1 MNNKQNAVVHFE
13 IYVNDMERA
22 QKFYE
27 SVFNIKLNKMTVPE
41 QEEAPAEMLFFP
53 GGPDQ
58 MTNYGAGGA
67 LVKMPSFEAGV
78 GGSLVYFGC
87 EDCAVE
93 ESRVVENGGSIKKS
107 KVSLGEYGFMS
118 LVVDSEGN
126 MIGLHSMK

>member
-1 MNNKQNAVVHFE
+1 MNNKLNTVVHFE

-27 SVFNIKLNKMTVPE
+27 SVFDIKLTKMEVPE
-41 QEEAPAEMLFFP
+41 QEESPAEMLSFP
-53 GGPDQ
+53 FDVETYGSGG
-58 MTNYGAGGA
+58 M
-67 LVKMPSFEAGV
+67 LVKMPGFEAGV
-78 GGSLVYFGC
+78 GGTLVYFNC

-93 ESRVVENGGSIKKS
+93 ESRVVENGGSVQKS
-107 KVSLGEYGFMS
+107 KLSLGEYGYMS